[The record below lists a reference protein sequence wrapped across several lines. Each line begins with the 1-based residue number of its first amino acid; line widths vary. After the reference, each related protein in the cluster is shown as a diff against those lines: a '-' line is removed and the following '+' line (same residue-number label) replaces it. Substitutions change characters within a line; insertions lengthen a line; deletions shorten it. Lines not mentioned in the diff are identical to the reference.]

1 MEPIRKIGSG
11 LTSFEQLLNREIKVL
26 DHGFVRVVDVMG
38 SDAAVVQAARVSY
51 GKGTKK
57 TSEDRGLIR
66 YLMRHHHT
74 TPFEMCEIKFH
85 VKLPIFVAR
94 QWVRHRT
101 ANINE
106 YSGRYS
112 ILDKEFYVPDRAYLA
127 STVEEART
135 AAALAK
141 STKSG
146 QNDLFGV
153 VETKKASLAAVASQ
167 SKTNRQ
173 GRDAALDDAE
183 AVEHLET
190 ITQASNRAYKAYEQ
204 LLNQTAE
211 GKTLKLDRE
220 GLARELA
227 RIVLPTNFYTQ
238 WYWKIDLH
246 NLFHFISLRAESHAQ
261 YEIREYA
268 RVISDIVRAWVP
280 VSYEAF
286 VDYRQEAQTLSRLEV
301 LMIKKMLNGEE
312 VSQQTSGLSTREWKE
327 FVARF
332 ELEDLA
338 KQQFG
343 SGQE

>member
-1 MEPIRKIGSG
+1 MELVRKVGSDPTP
-11 LTSFEQLLNREIKVL
+11 LEQLLNREIQVL

-66 YLMRHHHT
+66 YLMRHRHS
-74 TPFEMCEIKFH
+74 TPFEMCEIKLH

-106 YSGRYS
+106 YSARYS
-112 ILDKEFYVPDRAYLA
+112 ILDKEFYIPDRSYLA
-127 STVEEART
+127 STVEESRAAR
-135 AAALAK
+135 ALAK
-141 STKSG
+141 SIKSG
-146 QNDLFGV
+146 QNDLFEPV
-153 VETKKASLAAVASQ
+153 KTEKAPLAAVAGQ
-167 SKTNRQ
+167 SKTNKQ

-183 AVEHLET
+183 AFEHLKT
-190 ITQASNRAYKAYEQ
+190 ITQASNSAYRVYEQ

-211 GKTLKLDRE
+211 GKTLKPDRE

-268 RVISDIVRAWVP
+268 RVISDIVKAWVP
-280 VSYEAF
+280 ISYEAF
-286 VDYRQEAQTLSRLEV
+286 VDYKQGAQMLSRLEIQI
-301 LMIKKMLNGEE
+301 IKKMLNGESI
-312 VSQQTSGLSTREWKE
+312 SQETSGLSTREWKE
-327 FVARF
+327 FAARF
-332 ELEDLA
+332 GFEDS
-338 KQQFG
+338 
-343 SGQE
+343 SGQQSRSG